1 MPFAVG
7 LVLIFVG
14 RIIWRKGNP
23 DESVL
28 LAILSWVGDLFAGHL
43 SSSIRTLAILVY
55 VIGCF
60 AIFVGIMRTIKL
72 LMGE

>member
-28 LAILSWVGDLFAGHL
+28 LAILSWMDDLFTGQL
-43 SSSIRTLAILVY
+43 PSSIRTLAVLVY
-55 VIGCF
+55 VLGSF
-60 AIFVGIMRTIKL
+60 AIFVGIMRIIKL